1 MNHDVRSIP
10 EIYHALEQLEYE
22 MLHQLRACTDNDN
35 EPGVVCAPDLLATY
49 NSISHALTEARIR
62 VATAWYH
69 GVGKGER
76 L

>member
-10 EIYHALEQLEYE
+10 EIYHELEQLEYE
-22 MLHQLRACTDNDN
+22 MLHQLRACTDNANGPAMVHDA
-35 EPGVVCAPDLLATY
+35 ELLDTY
-49 NSISHALTEARIR
+49 NSISHALTEARMR